1 MIFDKEFDEILNII
15 VNGRGKNSIEIAIFI
30 SNLPKEFF
38 LKIRDALTN
47 NEKSDIAISYS
58 TSDNWY
64 YNCKIKRNNINK
76 ELTLSQRI
84 VNDNN
89 TVFSFTITSFN
100 DSLRRQINNYETK
113 DICTSRYRYN
123 DKNYLVTYKLKKFPS
138 EYLIIVENF
147 HLGTRASNKFS
158 YIINNSNI
166 SNNLELSE
174 FDNIIKDRIKKRKK
188 SKN

>member
-30 SNLPKEFF
+30 SNLPKEFL

-76 ELTLSQRI
+76 
-84 VNDNN
+84 
-89 TVFSFTITSFN
+89 
-100 DSLRRQINNYETK
+100 
-113 DICTSRYRYN
+113 
-123 DKNYLVTYKLKKFPS
+123 
-138 EYLIIVENF
+138 
-147 HLGTRASNKFS
+147 
-158 YIINNSNI
+158 
-166 SNNLELSE
+166 
-174 FDNIIKDRIKKRKK
+174 
-188 SKN
+188 